1 MGLGFQLA
9 PYSFIFKKMTGLD
22 LQDVRL
28 ETLKGSLD
36 SSNIAKV
43 DHIFGSDFPTSAT
56 SALKESGILDEHSP
70 PKDFDQES
78 FDI

>member
-1 MGLGFQLA
+1 
-9 PYSFIFKKMTGLD
+9 MTGLD

-36 SSNIAKV
+36 SSNIANV

-56 SALKESGILDEHSP
+56 SALRKVESWTSTP
-70 PKDFDQES
+70 PQGL
-78 FDI
+78 